1 MSDHY
6 KGYRL
11 PKSIIGY
18 AVRLYFRYKLS
29 LRDVSEILI
38 ERGIDVTYESIRL
51 WVKNLGPLYAQAMRK
66 KRGYSFTDKWHIDEV
81 SVKIKGEVFWLWR
94 LIDSAGEEIEILL
107 QKRRNAKSAIRFL
120 KKALK
125 RLGQT
130 PRVMM
135 TDKLRSYKKAHRI
148 VCQSAEHRSH
158 KRLNNLIENSHQ
170 PTREKEIQMRGFKAP
185 GSTQRF
191 LSSMGVFLNLFKIG
205 RYKYTVQEYR
215 QKLHESLSMF
225 EEIVSSCPLSI

>member
-1 MSDHY
+1 MSDRY

-81 SVKIKGEVFWLWR
+81 RVKIKGEVFWA
-94 LIDSAGEEIEILL
+94 S
-107 QKRRNAKSAIRFL
+107 
-120 KKALK
+120 
-125 RLGQT
+125 
-130 PRVMM
+130 
-135 TDKLRSYKKAHRI
+135 
-148 VCQSAEHRSH
+148 
-158 KRLNNLIENSHQ
+158 
-170 PTREKEIQMRGFKAP
+170 
-185 GSTQRF
+185 
-191 LSSMGVFLNLFKIG
+191 
-205 RYKYTVQEYR
+205 
-215 QKLHESLSMF
+215 
-225 EEIVSSCPLSI
+225 SSCLLRRKGERWMLAFYIERGHDETISSNIERDSCNFCLYS